1 MTDNEIRK
9 ILIERTPLDKMIEK
23 HSFGD
28 YTDIVGSAGS
38 DTLTYRIYSN
48 GQVVEK

>member
-1 MTDNEIRK
+1 MTENELRK
-9 ILIERTPLDKMIEK
+9 ILIERTPLDRVIEK
-23 HSFGD
+23 QNFGN
-28 YTDIVGSAGS
+28 YTEVVGSAGG